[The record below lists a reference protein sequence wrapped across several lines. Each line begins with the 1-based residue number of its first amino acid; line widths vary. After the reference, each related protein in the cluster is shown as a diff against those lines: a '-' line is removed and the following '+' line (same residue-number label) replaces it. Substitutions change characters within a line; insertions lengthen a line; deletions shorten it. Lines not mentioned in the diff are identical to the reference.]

1 MCRCGAKAGLKFGVG
16 IALGK
21 PDEVRDDAKVID
33 AYLGGAV
40 A

>member
-1 MCRCGAKAGLKFGVG
+1 MNEGRV
-16 IALGK
+16 IADG
-21 PDEVRDDAKVID
+21 PPQAVMADQTVID